1 MFFYLTSRDFPF
13 IIFHFKVQTIKSFS
27 TSYMYSTVSK
37 YIFGLGIRLLG
48 LCIIRFDV

>member
-13 IIFHFKVQTIKSFS
+13 IIFHLKVQAIKSFS
-27 TSYMYSTVSK
+27 SSYICSTVSK
-37 YIFGLGIRLLG
+37 EFFGLGIRLLG